1 MHTYR
6 YMRACILFCAL
17 LSVSG
22 LAWSNNMRLSVKN
35 VVTDPEMVELLQTE
49 SPYLLGIADWH
60 TLSLRIEGDVEVELC
75 SAGYGKTIESLRKG
89 YERLLEQA
97 KEEDLLVV
105 VNVATTRRCN
115 DRLMLVIP
123 VF

>member
-1 MHTYR
+1 
-6 YMRACILFCAL
+6 
-17 LSVSG
+17 
-22 LAWSNNMRLSVKN
+22 MRLSVKN